1 MRKTANKQKLG
12 QQRAY
17 SRKHS
22 VTNNTI
28 PPLVKGKLVKDEDTG
43 KLVNNLIRE
52 NGNGPKWSKPEH
64 KKCKNLTKNELKA
77 IESKKVTY
85 RCMKRT
91 AAYME
96 AYAQHKFEKWLKKNP
111 RPVQTEMFEGY
122 SLESWEKAKEE
133 ALARCR
139 DFVISV
145 YDPLPLIGRYES
157 SEGKYKHKEVTR
169 IKDKASD
176 IRVHGGINNVPTNA
190 TLLKMAQKFT
200 DMEKKR
206 NSSLISTNLLD
217 HTRKVGRILL
227 PRQYSLVA

>member
-1 MRKTANKQKLG
+1 MKKTANKQKLG

-17 SRKHS
+17 SRKRS

-28 PPLVKGKLVKDEDTG
+28 PSLVKGKLIKDEYAG
-43 KLVNNLIRE
+43 KLVNNLIQT

-64 KKCKNLTKNELKA
+64 KTYKNLTKDELKA
-77 IESKKVTY
+77 IEAKKVVNRY
-85 RCMKRT
+85 MKRT

-122 SLESWEKAKEE
+122 TLESWEKAKEKE
-133 ALARCR
+133 LARCR

-169 IKDKASD
+169 IKDKMSD

-200 DMEKKR
+200 DIEKKR
-206 NSSLISTNLLD
+206 NSSLVSTNLLD

-227 PRQYSLVA
+227 PKQYSLVA

>member
-1 MRKTANKQKLG
+1 MKKTANKQKLG

-28 PPLVKGKLVKDEDTG
+28 PPLVKGKLIKDEYAG
-43 KLVNNLIRE
+43 KLVNNLIQT
-52 NGNGPKWSKPEH
+52 NGNGPKWSNPEH
-64 KKCKNLTKNELKA
+64 KTYKNLTKDELKA
-77 IESKKVTY
+77 IEAKKVVNRY
-85 RCMKRT
+85 MKRT

-122 SLESWEKAKEE
+122 TLESWEKAKEE

-176 IRVHGGINNVPTNA
+176 IRVHEGINNVPTNA

-227 PRQYSLVA
+227 PKQYSLVA